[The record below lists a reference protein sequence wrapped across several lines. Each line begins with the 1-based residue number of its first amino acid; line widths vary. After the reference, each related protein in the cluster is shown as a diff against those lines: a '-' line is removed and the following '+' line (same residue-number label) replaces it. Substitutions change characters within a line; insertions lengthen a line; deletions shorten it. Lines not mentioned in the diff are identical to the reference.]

1 MYLNVR
7 RDRIASIR
15 KTKQK
20 INRNTNNKQQ
30 LTTVLILFV
39 VLGLGYSLLVRIII
53 LIVFFFQFIVCLII
67 PPVFYRLYTI
77 SCNIFVQSTTGK
89 RIYVLSHL
97 LIVLGGLAVEEVNYQ
112 KFRSCCCF
120 NRVGWTTS
128 CCG

>member
-1 MYLNVR
+1 MFEGIVSPLFE
-7 RDRIASIR
+7 
-15 KTKQK
+15 KQNK
-20 INRNTNNKQQ
+20 KSTATQTTNNKQ